1 MIETIAMLLNECIS
15 LMYLITFE
23 YFCCC
28 HVIELFVLMLIDLLE
43 QLILSNTDMAF
54 K

>member
-1 MIETIAMLLNECIS
+1 MIETIAMLLNEFIP
-15 LMYLITFE
+15 LMYLTTFE

-28 HVIELFVLMLIDLLE
+28 HVTEQFVLMLIDLLE
-43 QLILSNTDMAF
+43 KLIFSNTHMAF

>member
-1 MIETIAMLLNECIS
+1 MIETIAMLLNEFVS
-15 LMYLITFE
+15 LMPLTILE

-28 HVIELFVLMLIDLLE
+28 HLIEQFVLMLIDLLE